1 MRQGCPLS
9 GVPFVVGIE
18 LLARVL
24 KKDPTSKGIKVGQ
37 KEIKI
42 TQYTDDNTVL
52 VRDLDSVTQLLKHLD
67 KFKQISGL
75 EINTNKTEALWLGC
89 WRSRKDKPFGFK
101 WPQEPVYALGIHFS
115 YNLKQANTLNLEEKV
130 YSLEK
135 TLNNWKKKKAN
146 FNWQINIVKTLGLS
160 KLIYYSSLLTVSK
173 SLIGRISNI
182 FFSFIWEGKPPKIK
196 KKTIIGQKH
205 SVKNTPC
212 H

>member
-9 GVPFVVGIE
+9 GLLFVVGIE

-24 KKDPTSKGIKVGQ
+24 KKDHTIKGIQVGQ

-42 TQYTDDNTVL
+42 TQYADDTTVL

-75 EINTNKTEALWLGC
+75 EINTNKTEVLWLEY

-115 YNLKQANTLNLEEKV
+115 YDLKQANTLNFEETLCSLGKQKTKTLITYGV
-130 YSLEK
+130 YSSFLTCFSNWWQEK
-135 TLNNWKKKKAN
+135 FNQKLILSESTILYSWHKESDNWKVLN
-146 FNWQINIVKTLGLS
+146 YILFDCRQI
-160 KLIYYSSLLTVSK
+160 
-173 SLIGRISNI
+173 
-182 FFSFIWEGKPPKIK
+182 
-196 KKTIIGQKH
+196 
-205 SVKNTPC
+205 
-212 H
+212 